1 MNFYLNTTQVR
12 PSRLDDNKDKK
23 WHVDY
28 ARWTLNTFNN
38 PLQQKFIAKTLANW
52 SFYKGGDGQWIFDED
67 LESFFMDETG
77 NVRNRLKIAKNL
89 IKPMVEQ
96 YVGNAVRLE
105 YRAKAKSES
114 DYVINRRE
122 EPAKYGDFPKERHFH
137 S

>member
-105 YRAKAKSES
+105 YRIRIRLCYQQK
-114 DYVINRRE
+114 RR
-122 EPAKYGDFPKERHFH
+122 AV